1 MELSY
6 AAYNPIANSEVIPGV
21 PGSFREPPFDSDEWT
36 VEADLISKGFEA
48 TSYNYDDGNYDGL
61 LSVAAHTIGH
71 REIIINEN
79 TQNSI
84 IVTNGDE
91 DYGYNYIGNTGA
103 TDGSFSSNSS
113 TDKRNTSSD
122 LCLPETGVGNTDL
135 VNITSSIN
143 ENNTD
148 NTRQLVVVS
157 VRGSVTPLDWL
168 MDFQLIKQKE
178 VNKSETELLLMKKQ
192 QFRKII

>member
-1 MELSY
+1 M
-6 AAYNPIANSEVIPGV
+6 A
-21 PGSFREPPFDSDEWT
+21 
-36 VEADLISKGFEA
+36 
-48 TSYNYDDGNYDGL
+48 DGL

-91 DYGYNYIGNTGA
+91 DYGYNYIGNTGV
-103 TDGSFSSNSS
+103 TDSSFYSNSS

-122 LCLPETGVGNTDL
+122 LCLPETGVGNADL

-157 VRGSVTPLDWL
+157 VRSSVTPLDWL
-168 MDFQLIKQKE
+168 TDYQALPRIQ
-178 VNKSETELLLMKKQ
+178 SDTERLKLM
-192 QFRKII
+192 I